1 MTYEMAK
8 DWIRRGLAVEIL
20 TERSSHY
27 LVIESIGAPTERGYL
42 VLGPRARNRHTVKRS
57 TK

>member
-27 LVIESIGAPTERGYL
+27 LVIESIGAPTEPTKPGE
-42 VLGPRARNRHTVKRS
+42 PPARNRHTVKRS